1 MSDDIIARIEAPRS
15 ATGLIGHA
23 AAASALAEAWRSE
36 RLAHAWML
44 AGPPGIGKATLA
56 WQFVRFVAVGGKPGG
71 EGGGA
76 PVGEEPLA
84 TDPHHPAVRQ
94 IVAGAHPDCRLVRR
108 SHNARPPHRLR
119 TEISVEDVRDV
130 GRFLQHTA
138 AMGGWRSVVV
148 DSADAMN
155 ANAQNALLKILEEP
169 PPRTLILLVCHA
181 PSRLLPT
188 VRSRCRTMHLRPLS
202 EDQVAAIIAQQK
214 PDLPGADR
222 QLLARLADGAPGWA
236 LDLAEAG
243 GLDLYQ
249 NLIDLLESLPALD
262 AVQLHKTA
270 DRFSGA
276 SGESAYRTFVTLLQW
291 WLARAIRATAEKA
304 GGASGEAVDEVVS
317 GEAALTARLT
327 QPGLEPWLKAWEKV
341 AALTLRADAVNL
353 DRKQVVLNAF
363 FELASAARG

>member
-1 MSDDIIARIEAPRS
+1 MSDDVIARIEAPRS
-15 ATGLIGHA
+15 APALIGHA
-23 AAASALAEAWRSE
+23 AAASALAAAWRGD
-36 RLAHAWML
+36 RLAHAWMF

-56 WQFVRFVAVGGKPGG
+56 WQFVRFVAA
-71 EGGGA
+71 GGA
-76 PVGEEPLA
+76 PAGEQIGEGPLA
-84 TDPHHPAVRQ
+84 SDPQHPAARL

-108 SHNARPPHRLR
+108 SHNVRPPHRLR
-119 TEISVEDVRDV
+119 SEISVEDVRAV
-130 GRFLQHTA
+130 GQFLRHTA

-148 DSADAMN
+148 DAADAMN

-169 PPRTLILLVCHA
+169 PPRTLLLLVCHA

-188 VRSRCRTMHLRPLS
+188 VRSRCRTLHLRPLS
-202 EDQVAAIIAQQK
+202 ENQVAAIVGQQL
-214 PDLPGADR
+214 PDLAADDR

-243 GLDLYQ
+243 GLDLYR
-249 NLIDLLESLPALD
+249 NLIGLLDSLPALD
-262 AVQLHKTA
+262 AVQLHKAA

-276 SGESAYRTFVTLLQW
+276 SGELAYRTFVSLLQW
-291 WLARAIRATAEKA
+291 WLGRAIRTTAEKA
-304 GGASGEAVDEVVS
+304 GGSLEEVVP
-317 GEAALTARLT
+317 GEAALTARLI

-341 AALTLRADAVNL
+341 SVLTARADAVNL

>member
-1 MSDDIIARIEAPRS
+1 VSDDIIARIEAPRS
-15 ATGLIGHA
+15 APILIGHE

-36 RLAHAWML
+36 KLAHAWMF

-56 WQFVRFVAVGGKPGG
+56 WQFVRYVAAGGEQGG
-71 EGGGA
+71 EG
-76 PVGEEPLA
+76 PLT
-84 TDPHHPAVRQ
+84 TDPQHPAVRQ
-94 IVAGAHPDCRLVRR
+94 VIAGAYPDSRLVRR
-108 SHNARPPHRLR
+108 SHNVRPPHRLR
-119 TEISVEDVRDV
+119 TEISVEDVRAV
-130 GRFLQHTA
+130 GQFLRHTA
-138 AMGGWRSVVV
+138 AMGGWRTVVV

-155 ANAQNALLKILEEP
+155 ANAQNALLKVLEEP
-169 PPRTLILLVCHA
+169 PQRTLLLLVCHA

-202 EDQVAAIIAQQK
+202 EDQVAAIVAQQQ
-214 PDLPGADR
+214 PDLPAADR

-243 GLDLYQ
+243 GLDLYR
-249 NLIDLLESLPALD
+249 NLIGLLDSLPSLD

-270 DRFSGA
+270 DRFGGA
-276 SGESAYRTFVTLLQW
+276 SGEPAYRTFITLLQW
-291 WLARAIRATAEKA
+291 WLGRAIRATAEKA
-304 GGASGEAVDEVVS
+304 SGSLEEVVP

-327 QPGLEPWLKAWEKV
+327 QRGLEPWLKAWEKV
-341 AALTLRADAVNL
+341 AELTSRADAVNL